1 MASNEP
7 AAYEP
12 VGYEA
17 VEYEPVAYEPAAYGS
32 AGYESAGDESAAYE
46 SATYESAAY
55 ESAAYDPPLVPAYA
69 PPYEPEPEPRRPE
82 LRYASD
88 SAYDP
93 DSPYSSASHRPSV
106 YNAFGTGRGRHRVVK
121 PRGGTM
127 ARSGAVLGVGV
138 IAAVGAGGMAHA
150 QERPATSISMP
161 DLAQLPGVGSFF
173 AGSAAGSVDSAA
185 AEFAGEES
193 AAAAVEMAESAAAAG
208 EVLRARI
215 LEQADHQQGVGEA
228 EAQAAQVKRA
238 AETQKKEAERKAAE
252 AAARSA
258 EADKERADAPEA
270 PEARAAA
277 PEQQQTAKQQAP
289 RQQAPRQA
297 PKQQAPKQQTS
308 KQQQAPKKQRSAQ
321 APAQSRAQA
330 PAPAARHSASGGF
343 KLPLA
348 SYTLT
353 AGFGQ
358 AGNMWSANHTGEDF
372 AAPTGTPVRA
382 VGGGKVVQAGWA
394 GAYGYRI
401 VLRLE
406 DGTELWFCHLSSMV
420 VTSGKVA
427 PGQVIGRVGAT
438 GNVTGP
444 HLHLEVRPGGGAPI
458 DPLGWLRSRG
468 LQP

>member
-1 MASNEP
+1 M
-7 AAYEP
+7 
-12 VGYEA
+12 
-17 VEYEPVAYEPAAYGS
+17 
-32 AGYESAGDESAAYE
+32 
-46 SATYESAAY
+46 
-55 ESAAYDPPLVPAYA
+55 
-69 PPYEPEPEPRRPE
+69 
-82 LRYASD
+82 
-88 SAYDP
+88 
-93 DSPYSSASHRPSV
+93 
-106 YNAFGTGRGRHRVVK
+106 K
-121 PRGGTM
+121 QRGGTM
-127 ARSGAVLGVGV
+127 ARSGAVLGAGV

-193 AAAAVEMAESAAAAG
+193 ASAAVEMAESAAAAG

-215 LEQADHQQGVGEA
+215 LEQADHQQGVAEA
-228 EAQAAQVKRA
+228 EAQAAQVKQA
-238 AETQKKEAERKAAE
+238 AETQKKAAERKAAE

-258 EADKERADAPEA
+258 EAAKERVDTPETPEA
-270 PEARAAA
+270 PEARAARAAA
-277 PEQQQTAKQQAP
+277 PEQQQASRQQTAKQH
-289 RQQAPRQA
+289 A
-297 PKQQAPKQQTS
+297 PKQQAPR
-308 KQQQAPKKQRSAQ
+308 QQAPKKQRSAQ
-321 APAQSRAQA
+321 APAPAPA

-382 VGGGKVVQAGWA
+382 VGGGRIVQAGWA

-401 VLRLE
+401 VLRLD

-468 LQP
+468 LHP

>member
-7 AAYEP
+7 
-12 VGYEA
+12 
-17 VEYEPVAYEPAAYGS
+17 
-32 AGYESAGDESAAYE
+32 
-46 SATYESAAY
+46 
-55 ESAAYDPPLVPAYA
+55 AAYDPPLVPAYF
-69 PPYEPEPEPRRPE
+69 PPYEPEPAPGPEQE
-82 LRYASD
+82 LRHEPGA
-88 SAYDP
+88 AYGSEP
-93 DSPYSSASHRPSV
+93 SHAPAGHRPSV

-127 ARSGAVLGVGV
+127 ARSGAVLGAGV

-150 QERPATSISMP
+150 QERPAASISMP

-173 AGSAAGSVDSAA
+173 AGSAAGSADSAV
-185 AEFAGEES
+185 EFAGEGGAS
-193 AAAAVEMAESAAAAG
+193 AALEMAESAATAG
-208 EVLRARI
+208 ETLRARI
-215 LEQADHQQGVGEA
+215 LEQADHQQGMAEA
-228 EAQAAQVKRA
+228 EAQAAQVKQA
-238 AETQKKEAERKAAE
+238 AETQKKAAERKAAE
-252 AAARSA
+252 AAVRAA
-258 EADKERADAPEA
+258 EAEKAQERSQERSPEPERAEA
-270 PEARAAA
+270 PETQTHTQKRQA
-277 PEQQQTAKQQAP
+277 PKPQTSERQTSKQQAP
-289 RQQAPRQA
+289 RQQ
-297 PKQQAPKQQTS
+297 TS
-308 KQQQAPKKQRSAQ
+308 KKQR
-321 APAQSRAQA
+321 
-330 PAPAARHSASGGF
+330 AAGSGTGARVGVGSF

-372 AAPTGTPVRA
+372 AAPTGTPVKA
-382 VGGGKVVQAGWA
+382 VGGGTVVQAGWA

-401 VLRLE
+401 VLRLD
-406 DGTELWFCHLSSMV
+406 DGTQLWFCHLSSMV

>member
-1 MASNEP
+1 
-7 AAYEP
+7 
-12 VGYEA
+12 
-17 VEYEPVAYEPAAYGS
+17 
-32 AGYESAGDESAAYE
+32 
-46 SATYESAAY
+46 
-55 ESAAYDPPLVPAYA
+55 
-69 PPYEPEPEPRRPE
+69 
-82 LRYASD
+82 
-88 SAYDP
+88 
-93 DSPYSSASHRPSV
+93 
-106 YNAFGTGRGRHRVVK
+106 
-121 PRGGTM
+121 M

-150 QERPATSISMP
+150 QERPAASISMP

-185 AEFAGEES
+185 AEFAGEEGAS
-193 AAAAVEMAESAAAAG
+193 AAVEMAESAAAAG

-215 LEQADHQQGVGEA
+215 LEQADHQQGVAEA
-228 EAQAAQVKRA
+228 EAQAAQVKQA
-238 AETQKKEAERKAAE
+238 AETQKKAAERKTAEAAE
-252 AAARSA
+252 AAEA
-258 EADKERADAPEA
+258 EKERERAAEPEA
-270 PEARAAA
+270 PQARAAA
-277 PEQQQTAKQQAP
+277 PEQQQTSERRTA
-289 RQQAPRQA
+289 
-297 PKQQAPKQQTS
+297 KQQAPKQHVQKQHVQ
-308 KQQQAPKKQRSAQ
+308 KQQTPKKQRSARQ
-321 APAQSRAQA
+321 APAPQA
-330 PAPAARHSASGGF
+330 PAPAARHSTSGGF

-382 VGGGKVVQAGWA
+382 VGGGKIVQAGWA

-401 VLRLE
+401 VLRLD

>member
-12 VGYEA
+12 GAYERG
-17 VEYEPVAYEPAAYGS
+17 AYEP
-32 AGYESAGDESAAYE
+32 
-46 SATYESAAY
+46 AAY
-55 ESAAYDPPLVPAYA
+55 ESAAYDPPLVPAYV
-69 PPYEPEPEPRRPE
+69 PPYEPEREREPEPE
-82 LRYASD
+82 LRYESQA
-88 SAYDP
+88 AGYGP
-93 DSPYSSASHRPSV
+93 GSSYVPAADRSSV
-106 YNAFGTGRGRHRVVK
+106 YNFFGTGRGRHRVVK
-121 PRGGTM
+121 QRGGTM

-150 QERPATSISMP
+150 QERPAASISMP

-173 AGSAAGSVDSAA
+173 TGSAAGSVDSAA
-185 AEFAGEES
+185 ADVTAG
-193 AAAAVEMAESAAAAG
+193 ATADATEMAESAAAAG

-215 LEQADHQQGVGEA
+215 LEQADHQQGVAEA
-228 EAQAAQVKRA
+228 EAQAAQVKQA
-238 AETQKKEAERKAAE
+238 AETQKKAAE

-258 EADKERADAPEA
+258 EAAEKEREG
-270 PEARAAA
+270 ERAQATA
-277 PEQQQTAKQQAP
+277 PEQQTAK
-289 RQQAPRQA
+289 
-297 PKQQAPKQQTS
+297 
-308 KQQQAPKKQRSAQ
+308 QQAPKKQRSA
-321 APAQSRAQA
+321 
-330 PAPAARHSASGGF
+330 PAARHSGSGTGAGSSTGTGTGTGMGTGTGTGTGISTGGF
-343 KLPLA
+343 RLPLA

-372 AAPTGTPVRA
+372 AAPTGTPVKA
-382 VGGGKVVQAGWA
+382 VGGGTIVQAGWA

-401 VLRLE
+401 VLRL
-406 DGTELWFCHLSSMV
+406 DNGTELWFCHLSSMV

-427 PGQVIGRVGAT
+427 PGQLIGRVGAT

-458 DPLGWLRSRG
+458 DPLGWLRGKG

>member
-1 MASNEP
+1 
-7 AAYEP
+7 
-12 VGYEA
+12 
-17 VEYEPVAYEPAAYGS
+17 
-32 AGYESAGDESAAYE
+32 
-46 SATYESAAY
+46 
-55 ESAAYDPPLVPAYA
+55 
-69 PPYEPEPEPRRPE
+69 
-82 LRYASD
+82 
-88 SAYDP
+88 
-93 DSPYSSASHRPSV
+93 
-106 YNAFGTGRGRHRVVK
+106 
-121 PRGGTM
+121 M

-150 QERPATSISMP
+150 QDRPATSISMP

-185 AEFAGEES
+185 DAEFAGEES
-193 AAAAVEMAESAAAAG
+193 ASAAVQMAESAATAG
-208 EVLRARI
+208 EALRARI
-215 LEQADHQQGVGEA
+215 LEQADHQQGVAVA
-228 EAQAAQVKRA
+228 EAQAAQVRQA
-238 AETQKKEAERKAAE
+238 AETQKKAAERKAAE
-252 AAARSA
+252 A
-258 EADKERADAPEA
+258 EKEREGAEA
-270 PEARAAA
+270 PETSEEPQARAAA
-277 PEQQQTAKQQAP
+277 PKQQQTAKQEAP
-289 RQQAPRQA
+289 QHQTAKKQT
-297 PKQQAPKQQTS
+297 PKKQT
-308 KQQQAPKKQRSAQ
+308 PKKQRSAQ
-321 APAQSRAQA
+321 AATPAQAPA
-330 PAPAARHSASGGF
+330 PAPAARHSTSGAF

-382 VGGGKVVQAGWA
+382 VGGGKIVQAGWA

-401 VLRLE
+401 VLRLD

-458 DPLGWLRSRG
+458 DPLGWLRNRG

>member
-12 VGYEA
+12 VGYD
-17 VEYEPVAYEPAAYGS
+17 PVPYEPAAYESVGHEPVP
-32 AGYESAGDESAAYE
+32 YEP
-46 SATYESAAY
+46 
-55 ESAAYDPPLVPAYA
+55 AAYDPPLVPAYV
-69 PPYEPEPEPRRPE
+69 PPYEPEPEHRPE
-82 LRYASD
+82 LRYEAGT
-88 SAYDP
+88 AYDP
-93 DSPYSSASHRPSV
+93 DSPYASASHRPSV

-121 PRGGTM
+121 QRGGTM

-193 AAAAVEMAESAAAAG
+193 ASAAVEMAESAAAAG

-215 LEQADHQQGVGEA
+215 LEQADHQQGVAEA
-228 EAQAAQVKRA
+228 EAQAAQVKQA
-238 AETQKKEAERKAAE
+238 AETQKKAAERKATE

-258 EADKERADAPEA
+258 EADKERAEALEA
-270 PEARAAA
+270 PEAA
-277 PEQQQTAKQQAP
+277 PEQQQTP
-289 RQQAPRQA
+289 RQQTAKQQA
-297 PKQQAPKQQTS
+297 PKQQAPKQQVP
-308 KQQQAPKKQRSAQ
+308 KQQVPKQQAPKKQRSAQ
-321 APAQSRAQA
+321 APARDHAQA

-382 VGGGKVVQAGWA
+382 VGGGKIVQAGWA

-401 VLRLE
+401 VLRLD

-458 DPLGWLRSRG
+458 DPLGWLRGRG

>member
-7 AAYEP
+7 
-12 VGYEA
+12 
-17 VEYEPVAYEPAAYGS
+17 
-32 AGYESAGDESAAYE
+32 
-46 SATYESAAY
+46 
-55 ESAAYDPPLVPAYA
+55 AAYDPPLVPAYV
-69 PPYEPEPEPRRPE
+69 PPYDPEPEPEPRPG
-82 LRYASD
+82 LRYETGT
-88 SAYDP
+88 AYDP
-93 DSPYSSASHRPSV
+93 EPSSTPTSYRPSV

-121 PRGGTM
+121 QRGGTM

-150 QERPATSISMP
+150 QDRPATSISMP

-185 AEFAGEES
+185 DAEFAGEES
-193 AAAAVEMAESAAAAG
+193 ASAAVQMAESAATAG
-208 EVLRARI
+208 EALRARI
-215 LEQADHQQGVGEA
+215 LEQADHQQGVAVA
-228 EAQAAQVKRA
+228 EAQAAQVRQA
-238 AETQKKEAERKAAE
+238 AETQKKAAERKAAE
-252 AAARSA
+252 A
-258 EADKERADAPEA
+258 EKEREGAEA
-270 PEARAAA
+270 PETSEEPQARAAA
-277 PEQQQTAKQQAP
+277 PKQQQTAKQEAP
-289 RQQAPRQA
+289 QHQTAKKQT
-297 PKQQAPKQQTS
+297 PKKQT
-308 KQQQAPKKQRSAQ
+308 PKKQRSAQ
-321 APAQSRAQA
+321 AATPAQAPA
-330 PAPAARHSASGGF
+330 PAPAARHSTSGAF

-382 VGGGKVVQAGWA
+382 VGGGKIVQAGWA

-401 VLRLE
+401 VLRLD

-458 DPLGWLRSRG
+458 DPLGWLRNRG

>member
-1 MASNEP
+1 MYESAAYEP

-12 VGYEA
+12 
-17 VEYEPVAYEPAAYGS
+17 
-32 AGYESAGDESAAYE
+32 
-46 SATYESAAY
+46 
-55 ESAAYDPPLVPAYA
+55 AAYDPPLVPAYV
-69 PPYEPEPEPRRPE
+69 PPYEPEPEPRPE
-82 LRYASD
+82 RRYAAD

-93 DSPYSSASHRPSV
+93 RSPYTSASHRPSV

-121 PRGGTM
+121 QRGGTM

-193 AAAAVEMAESAAAAG
+193 ASAAVEMAESAAAAG

-215 LEQADHQQGVGEA
+215 LEQADHQQGVAEA
-228 EAQAAQVKRA
+228 EAQAAQVKQA
-238 AETQKKEAERKAAE
+238 AETQKKAAERKAAE
-252 AAARSA
+252 A
-258 EADKERADAPEA
+258 EQERELGREQGRP
-270 PEARAAA
+270 AA

-289 RQQAPRQA
+289 RQQTSKQQAPRQQTSKQQA
-297 PKQQAPKQQTS
+297 PRQQTSKQQAPKHHTA
-308 KQQQAPKKQRSAQ
+308 QQQAPKKQRSARQ
-321 APAQSRAQA
+321 APAAQA
-330 PAPAARHSASGGF
+330 PAPAARHSTSAGF

-382 VGGGKVVQAGWA
+382 VGGGKIVQAGWA

-401 VLRLE
+401 VLRLD

>member
-12 VGYEA
+12 A
-17 VEYEPVAYEPAAYGS
+17 EYDS
-32 AGYESAGDESAAYE
+32 AGYEP
-46 SATYESAAY
+46 
-55 ESAAYDPPLVPAYA
+55 AAYDPPLVPAYV
-69 PPYEPEPEPRRPE
+69 PPYEPEPEPRPE
-82 LRYASD
+82 LRHEAET
-88 SAYDP
+88 AYDP
-93 DSPYSSASHRPSV
+93 ESPYTPASYRPSV

-121 PRGGTM
+121 QRGGTM

-193 AAAAVEMAESAAAAG
+193 ASAAVEMAESAAAAG

-215 LEQADHQQGVGEA
+215 LEQADHQQGVAVA
-228 EAQAAQVKRA
+228 EAQAAQVKQA
-238 AETQKKEAERKAAE
+238 AKTQKKAAERKAAE
-252 AAARSA
+252 AEA
-258 EADKERADAPEA
+258 EAEQERELGREQGRP
-270 PEARAAA
+270 AA
-277 PEQQQTAKQQAP
+277 PEQQQTSQQQTSKQQTSKQQAP
-289 RQQAPRQA
+289 RQQTS
-297 PKQQAPKQQTS
+297 KQQAPKHHTA
-308 KQQQAPKKQRSAQ
+308 QQQAPKKQRSARQ
-321 APAQSRAQA
+321 APAAQA
-330 PAPAARHSASGGF
+330 PAPAARHSTSGGF

-382 VGGGKVVQAGWA
+382 VGGGKIVQAGWA

-401 VLRLE
+401 VLRLD